1 MNVTGVPENEEFTIT
16 STNPTEIQGGLLVHQ
31 GEHRNP
37 RDHDHAI
44 EKIGKEDQ
52 IPNHTEVGQ
61 RVLRQG
67 LHAIG
72 VQDSPED
79 QSRQAEVVN
88 QELGTMTINLDQV
101 KEGPPVPFI
110 VEIPCLKCMEILV
123 LHP

>member
-1 MNVTGVPENEEFTIT
+1 MITIT
-16 STNPTEIQGGLLVHQ
+16 NLAVMIQGGDHHQ

-52 IPNHTEVGQ
+52 IPNHTVVGQ
-61 RVLRQG
+61 RV

-79 QSRQAEVVN
+79 QCRQAELVN
-88 QELGTMTINLDQV
+88 QEPGTMTINLDQV
-101 KEGPPVPFI
+101 KEGHPVPFI
-110 VEIPCLKCMEILV
+110 VEIQCLKCMEILV